1 MIYKTFKI
9 ANQLIHTIFVE
20 SLQGGKYGKFND
32 AKNQIIL
39 AKTVEIEGEIIEL
52 SPSQI
57 ENTFYHEVI
66 HAFQFY
72 YNNEFDEAQA
82 QVYAN
87 FICEMLASGQALEE
101 K

>member
-9 ANQLIHTIFVE
+9 ANQEIKTTLLD
-20 SLQGGKYGKFND
+20 SLPGGEYGKFND
-32 AKNQIIL
+32 AKNEIL
-39 AKTVEIEGEIIEL
+39 IAKSVVVDDEVIEL
-52 SPSQI
+52 TEQQMQ
-57 ENTFYHEVI
+57 NTFFHEVI

-87 FICEMLASGQALEE
+87 FICEMLESGQILEE
-101 K
+101 G

>member
-9 ANQLIHTIFVE
+9 ANQKIQTILLD
-20 SLQGGKYGKFND
+20 SLPGGEYGKFND

-39 AKTVEIEGEIIEL
+39 AKTVEVEGEIIEL

-57 ENTFYHEVI
+57 ENSFYHEVI

-72 YNNEFDEAQA
+72 YNNKFDEAQA

-87 FICEMLASGQALEE
+87 FICEMLTSGQVLEE
-101 K
+101 Q